1 MQTII
6 VKRKNVKNIYLK
18 VTPNL
23 EVILT
28 VPYEI
33 KEEFLNK
40 FIEKKRDWIEK
51 KLAFFASN
59 LNIKKEYVSGENFE
73 YLGKNFILKVI
84 ESKEELVKIDGN
96 YCFLYVKE
104 KNNFKKKQKI
114 IENWYRKEAKKLFQ
128 EIVNKYV
135 KIVDKKPSKITIRK
149 MKTRWGSCNFSTSH
163 ITLNLELIK
172 KSTECIEYVIFHELA
187 HLIYPNH
194 SKQFYN
200 YLAIYMPDWKKRR
213 EKLNSIS

>member
-1 MQTII
+1 LQTII
-6 VKRKNVKNIYLK
+6 VRRKNVKNIYLK

-28 VPYEI
+28 VPYEV

-51 KLAFFASN
+51 KLAFFSSN
-59 LNIKKEYVSGENFE
+59 LNIQKEYVSGESFE
-73 YLGKNFILKVI
+73 YLGKNFILKVV

-96 YCFLYVKE
+96 YCYLYVKE

-128 EIVNKYV
+128 EIVNRYV
-135 KIVDKKPSKITIRK
+135 KIVDKKPSKIIIRK
-149 MKTRWGSCNFSTSH
+149 MKTRWGSCNFDTFH

-172 KSTECIEYVIFHELA
+172 KPKECIEYVIFHELA

>member
-1 MQTII
+1 LQTII